1 MNLVGLDFKQIQRPT
16 MAGFTYQS
24 QESVLLDGFAS
35 LGQCLNRPCQS
46 ARKDASYV
54 EQYI

>member
-35 LGQCLNRPCQS
+35 LGQCLNGPCQS